1 MSMPGIQDAVTAVL
15 ITLNE
20 AENVEACIKS
30 VLSTGIEK
38 VILVDA
44 SSTDGTVKKA
54 TSLGAECHVVEPRG
68 MAFQRQVGID
78 MVQTPYVFLVD
89 ADNRLEPDCVTKLLQ
104 YLEASE
110 FVGVAAQ
117 KVAYSSDDY
126 WSRGWEWNNVSALFT
141 LGPKLVVGHPA
152 LYRTAI
158 LQAVKYNGNFAGP
171 SDDTDLCFRLAKSG
185 YTVAVGPG
193 VCREVM
199 RNTFKSFLRKTF
211 WYGNGDA
218 EFFWHHP
225 SRRWSIGSHAIRNYF
240 FKGTA
245 RAFMAGRVD
254 LVPFF
259 AIYGLVRWAG
269 FWSGLARLLRKGSL
283 RVYRT

>member
-1 MSMPGIQDAVTAVL
+1 MSGIQEAVTAVL

-20 AENVEACIKS
+20 SENVEACIKS
-30 VLSTGIEK
+30 LRSAGIER

-44 SSTDGTVKKA
+44 SSTDETVEKA
-54 TSLGAECHVVEPRG
+54 SSLGAECHVVQPRG
-68 MAFQRQVGID
+68 LSFQRQVGID
-78 MVQTPYVFLVD
+78 LVQTPYVLLVD
-89 ADNRLEPDCVTKLLQ
+89 ADNRLEADCVTKLAQ
-104 YLEASE
+104 YLEASD
-110 FVGVAAQ
+110 FAGVAAQ
-117 KVAYSSDDY
+117 KVAFSSHDY
-126 WSRGWEWNNVSALFT
+126 WSRGWEWNNVSSLYT

-158 LQAVKYNGNFAGP
+158 LQAVKFNSAIVGP
-171 SDDTDLCFRLAKSG
+171 SDDADLCFRLAQSG

-199 RNTFKSFLRKTF
+199 RNTFKSFFRKTF

-225 SRRWSIGSHAIRNYF
+225 TRRWSIGSHAIRSYF
-240 FKGTA
+240 IKGTA

-254 LVPFF
+254 LMPFF

-269 FWSGLARLLRKGSL
+269 FWSGLLQLLRKG
-283 RVYRT
+283 RVGIYRT